1 MATAKFNLKKIMDD
15 FVKPVADSIP
25 LGTAAYDSLMGLI
38 GGAIDKDILLPI
50 PDLPAAPAVPLPAT
64 NPIDPAKALGDIAKA
79 IKQAE
84 QTLLGENL
92 AIHNA
97 SVDIDLVVDV
107 GGVAGASAKFNL
119 QIGPVATD

>member
-1 MATAKFNLKKIMDD
+1 MTKQI
-15 FVKPVADSIP
+15 PVETIHPTIRVLSD
-25 LGTAAYDSLMGLI
+25 
-38 GGAIDKDILLPI
+38 
-50 PDLPAAPAVPLPAT
+50 
-64 NPIDPAKALGDIAKA
+64 
-79 IKQAE
+79 E
-84 QTLLGENL
+84 QLL